1 MAGVLSDL
9 VRQVKLFCNLE
20 IAMADMLEDHEK
32 RLAAAEKAIGD
43 NKKLHDGLHTRV
55 IQNENILGSHIRGLT
70 VDPPIAPDPEG
81 DKHEKKGSGRNV

>member
-1 MAGVLSDL
+1 MAGILGDL

-32 RLAAAEKAIGD
+32 RLAAAEQAISD

-55 IQNENILGSHIRGLT
+55 IENENILGDHLRGR
-70 VDPPIAPDPEG
+70 
-81 DKHEKKGSGRNV
+81 K

>member
-1 MAGVLSDL
+1 MAGILSDL

-43 NKKLHDGLHTRV
+43 NRKLHDGLHTRV
-55 IQNENILGSHIRGLT
+55 IQNENILGAHIRGQT
-70 VDPPIAPDPEG
+70 VDPPPTPGTETVTTI
-81 DKHEKKGSGRNV
+81 KTKKG